1 MAFVARHPR
10 YCLLHLVL
18 FSHRFIVK
26 YVVMSKSYLAP
37 NQKNSTFSINGETIT
52 SSFQKPNI
60 QANLKFG
67 KIPNARNRTESEFA
81 DTCTICILLIFLIFI
96 PLQSASHIDS

>member
-26 YVVMSKSYLAP
+26 YVVMSKSYFVP
-37 NQKNSTFSINGETIT
+37 DQDINSKERFFNH
-52 SSFQKPNI
+52 I
-60 QANLKFG
+60 QFN
-67 KIPNARNRTESEFA
+67 NTQN
-81 DTCTICILLIFLIFI
+81 
-96 PLQSASHIDS
+96 SAIYIKLG